1 MPAFSDSS
9 HPIAMTYS
17 PFLHTLR
24 GPSWPTRCAAALSLV
39 VPLCAPLG
47 AAHAQAAKA
56 PAPAVAQAA
65 APAATLLPAQSSLGF
80 AITQMGVPVQGSFG
94 KFDASVNFDPAQ
106 PATGRIALV
115 VDVGSATLGSRE
127 ADAEM
132 PKPVWFHAAQFPQA
146 RFQST
151 AIRALGGGRFE
162 VAGKLSIKGASRDVV
177 APVALTQTGTGA
189 ALTTVASG
197 TLSIPRLAFKVG
209 EAEWADTSLVADA
222 VQIRFSLALR
232 GVPKL

>member
-1 MPAFSDSS
+1 MSTPTAMTHFSSS
-9 HPIAMTYS
+9 HA
-17 PFLHTLR
+17 LR
-24 GPSWPTRCAAALSLV
+24 YPSWLSWCAAALWLS
-39 VPLCAPLG
+39 VPLGVPLG
-47 AAHAQAAKA
+47 VAHAQPTKA
-56 PAPAVAQAA
+56 TAPAVAQAA

-80 AITQMGVPVQGSFG
+80 AITQMGVPVQGSFR

-115 VDVGSATLGSRE
+115 VYVGSATLGSRE

-162 VAGKLSIKGASRDVV
+162 VVGKLSIKGTSREVV

-189 ALTTVASG
+189 ALITVASG

-232 GVPKL
+232 GVPNL